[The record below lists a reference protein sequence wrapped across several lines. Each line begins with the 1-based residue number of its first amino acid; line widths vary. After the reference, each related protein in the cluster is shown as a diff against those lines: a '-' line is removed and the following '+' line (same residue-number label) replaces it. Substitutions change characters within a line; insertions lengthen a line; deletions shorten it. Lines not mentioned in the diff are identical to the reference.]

1 MTVFKLRC
9 ICISLILMAFSQLAY
24 TKLIR
29 SELPSTASPK
39 MLSTKSGLRYIT
51 GGIGEED
58 AAQMKKIAK
67 NYTLNLLFSEGTS
80 GRWVTDV
87 NVNIYNE
94 QSESV
99 FRIVGSKP
107 MLYVNLP
114 AGTYTIL
121 ASNAGQRLRHK
132 LSVEDGVNQKV
143 ILNWKDSLIE
153 EDMPLDGE
161 GN

>member
-1 MTVFKLRC
+1 MNILKLRN
-9 ICISLILMAFSQLAY
+9 IGISLILMAFSQLIFAAQ
-24 TKLIR
+24 
-29 SELPSTASPK
+29 ASAHHPK
-39 MLSTKSGLRYIT
+39 ILNSKSGIRYVT

-58 AAQMKKIAK
+58 AGAMRVQAK
-67 NYTLNLLFSEGTS
+67 NFTLNLLFSEGTS
-80 GRWVTDV
+80 GRWVTDA
-87 NVNIYNE
+87 NVNIYDEASNL
-94 QSESV
+94 V
-99 FRIVGSKP
+99 FRIIASEP

-121 ASNAGQRLRHK
+121 ANNAGQKLRHK
-132 LSVEDGVNQKV
+132 ITIEQNVNQRI

>member
-1 MTVFKLRC
+1 M
-9 ICISLILMAFSQLAY
+9 
-24 TKLIR
+24 
-29 SELPSTASPK
+29 
-39 MLSTKSGLRYIT
+39 T

-58 AAQMKKIAK
+58 VAVMRSHAK
-67 NYTLNLLFSEGTS
+67 QYTLNFLFSEGTS
-80 GRWVTDV
+80 GRSVTDV

-121 ASNAGQRLRHK
+121 ANNAGQKLRHK
-132 LSVEDGVNQKV
+132 FTVEDNVNQRI
-143 ILNWKDSLIE
+143 ILNWKDTLIE
-153 EDMPLDGE
+153 EDMPLDAD

>member
-1 MTVFKLRC
+1 VNVFKLC
-9 ICISLILMAFSQLAY
+9 NIGIVLILMIFSQLACA
-24 TKLIR
+24 
-29 SELPSTASPK
+29 ESPTDYHPK
-39 MLSTKSGLRYIT
+39 ILSTKSGLHYMT

-58 AAQMKKIAK
+58 AGAIRAQAK
-67 NYTLNLLFSEGTS
+67 NFTLNLLFSEGTS
-80 GRWVTDV
+80 GRWVTDL

-114 AGTYTIL
+114 AGIYTIL
-121 ASNAGQRLRHK
+121 ANNNGQKLRHK
-132 LSVEDGVNQKV
+132 FTVEEGVNQRI

>member
-1 MTVFKLRC
+1 MITTTNKLALFLAF
-9 ICISLILMAFSQLAY
+9 IFISNTAFSEQP
-24 TKLIR
+24 K
-29 SELPSTASPK
+29 K
-39 MLSTKSGLRYIT
+39 MLSPKNAMPYMT

-58 AAQMKKIAK
+58 VAVMRSHAK
-67 NYTLNLLFSEGTS
+67 QYTLNFLFSEGTS
-80 GRWVTDV
+80 GRSVTDV

-121 ASNAGQRLRHK
+121 ANNAGQKLRHK
-132 LSVEDGVNQKV
+132 FTVEDNVNQRI
-143 ILNWKDSLIE
+143 ILNWKDTLIE
-153 EDMPLDGE
+153 EDMPLDAD

>member
-1 MTVFKLRC
+1 M
-9 ICISLILMAFSQLAY
+9 
-24 TKLIR
+24 
-29 SELPSTASPK
+29 
-39 MLSTKSGLRYIT
+39 T

-58 AAQMKKIAK
+58 AAMMHANAKKF
-67 NYTLNLLFSEGTS
+67 TLNLLFSEGTS
-80 GRWVTDV
+80 GRWVTDL

-121 ASNAGQRLRHK
+121 ANNNSQKLRHK
-132 LSVEDGVNQKV
+132 FTVEDSVNQRI
-143 ILNWKDSLIE
+143 ILNWKDTLIE

>member
-1 MTVFKLRC
+1 
-9 ICISLILMAFSQLAY
+9 MA
-24 TKLIR
+24 
-29 SELPSTASPK
+29 
-39 MLSTKSGLRYIT
+39 

-58 AAQMKKIAK
+58 VAVMRRHAK
-67 NYTLNLLFSEGTS
+67 QFTLNLLLSEGSS
-80 GRWVTDV
+80 GRWVTDA
-87 NVNIYNE
+87 NVNTYDE
-94 QSESV
+94 VSHLV
-99 FRIVGSKP
+99 FRIVGAKP

-121 ASNAGQRLRHK
+121 ANNAGQKLRHK
-132 LSVEDGVNQKV
+132 FTVEENVNQRI

>member
-1 MTVFKLRC
+1 MIGLL
-9 ICISLILMAFSQLAY
+9 LINSSAFAQPPKTLN
-24 TKLIR
+24 TKGG
-29 SELPSTASPK
+29 
-39 MLSTKSGLRYIT
+39 LSYMT

-58 AAQMKKIAK
+58 AAIMRANAK
-67 NYTLNLLFSEGTS
+67 NFTLNLVFSEGTS
-80 GRWVTDV
+80 GQSVTDV

-94 QSESV
+94 QSETV

-121 ASNAGQRLRHK
+121 ANNNGQKLRQK
-132 LSVEDGVNQKV
+132 FTAEENENQRI
-143 ILNWKDSLIE
+143 ILNWKDALIE
-153 EDMPLDGE
+153 QDMPLDAE

>member
-1 MTVFKLRC
+1 MIT
-9 ICISLILMAFSQLAY
+9 
-24 TKLIR
+24 
-29 SELPSTASPK
+29 TASKLALFLAFIFISNTAFAEQPK
-39 MLSTKSGLRYIT
+39 TLSQKNKIQYIT

-58 AAQMKKIAK
+58 VAVMRSHAK
-67 NYTLNLLFSEGTS
+67 QYTLNLLFSEGTS
-80 GRWVTDV
+80 GRSVTDV

-107 MLYVNLP
+107 MRYVNLP

-121 ASNAGQRLRHK
+121 ANNAGQKLRHK
-132 LSVEDGVNQKV
+132 FTVEDNVNQRI
-143 ILNWKDSLIE
+143 ILNWKDTLIE
-153 EDMPLDGE
+153 EDMPLDAE